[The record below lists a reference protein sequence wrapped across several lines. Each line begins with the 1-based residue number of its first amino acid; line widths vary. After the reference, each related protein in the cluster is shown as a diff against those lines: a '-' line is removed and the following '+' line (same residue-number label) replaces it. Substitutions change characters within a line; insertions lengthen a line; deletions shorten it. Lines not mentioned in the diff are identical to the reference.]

1 MTKPQFSAEEHFTSG
16 QAAKQLGICLRTVQL
31 WSDAG
36 VLAASTTVGGHRRFS
51 ASAIND
57 AKMRMSRGPDGTPAA
72 PPVLGFTCGEFYLNV
87 SPSTLLLEAEF
98 PPSVTAD
105 GTMWGPMDEVRQMPS
120 SIYPDNLAQAETRYG
135 RGNVE
140 LTVKWCGRAGF
151 KIRHGRIPV
160 SHSELIFSIRRVHDK
175 VLQAPADTPG

>member
-1 MTKPQFSAEEHFTSG
+1 
-16 QAAKQLGICLRTVQL
+16 
-31 WSDAG
+31 
-36 VLAASTTVGGHRRFS
+36 
-51 ASAIND
+51 
-57 AKMRMSRGPDGTPAA
+57 
-72 PPVLGFTCGEFYLNV
+72 
-87 SPSTLLLEAEF
+87 
-98 PPSVTAD
+98 
-105 GTMWGPMDEVRQMPS
+105 MWGPMDEVRQMPS